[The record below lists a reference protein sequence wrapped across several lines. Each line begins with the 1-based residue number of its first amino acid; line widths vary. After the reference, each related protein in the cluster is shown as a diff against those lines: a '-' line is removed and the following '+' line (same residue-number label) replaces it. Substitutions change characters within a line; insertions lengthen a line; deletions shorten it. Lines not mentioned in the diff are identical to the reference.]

1 MKALRLSNKKV
12 MECIEKVTRNKLIE
26 NMTAIKV
33 DNHKYSK
40 LNALKESVAE
50 REARLLEL

>member
-1 MKALRLSNKKV
+1 MTSNKA
-12 MECIEKVTRNKLIE
+12 MERIEKVTRNKLIE

-33 DNHKYSK
+33 DNHKYSR

-50 REARLLEL
+50 RESRLLQLQK